1 MAAQGFFSFG
11 IVYILSI
18 FGDLIGDVM
27 RYRVGRFARRFGA
40 NTFLEMQKKG
50 EHIDMASLSRKS
62 RISVRAAKKIQN
74 VEQKPIFQ
82 YLNDQMKKRFFW
94 ALFLVKITPPLSV
107 PGQISFGFFN
117 IPFPKFFLQTTFLI
131 IVFES
136 VFLNL

>member
-27 RYRVGRFARRFGA
+27 RYRVGRFARKFGA
-40 NTFLEMQKKG
+40 KKFLKMQEYG
-50 EHIDMASLSRKS
+50 EVVDVKLLTWQN
-62 RISVRAAKKIQN
+62 RISFRAAKKIQN
-74 VEQKPIFQ
+74 LEQKPIFQ

-107 PGQISFGFFN
+107 PGQILFGFFN

-131 IVFES
+131 VIFES